1 MDLLKKIEKL
11 KDRVNNFE
19 HLVADLN
26 ENILSKQKKIN
37 YLKEQIHK
45 NVKKIDEIL
54 ENYNANT

>member
-11 KDRVNNFE
+11 KHRVNNFE
-19 HLVADLN
+19 HLVEDLN

-54 ENYNANT
+54 KNYNANT